1 VRKTSLECVY
11 QLAKT
16 DERVI
21 FIGSDLGVG
30 VLDDMRKQFPDRW
43 FMEGISEQHIIGMAA
58 GLALE
63 GFIPYVNTIATFLTR
78 RCYEQLVIDVGLHRL
93 PLRLI
98 GNGGGAVYAPLGPTH
113 QAIED
118 LAIMR
123 AIPNMTV
130 VAPCDSLEMERL
142 MLATLSWPDPIYIRL
157 AKGGDKI
164 ISEKTQ
170 DFQIG
175 KGVPFRSPGEVL
187 FVTTGVMTQRAL
199 TASNLLSADGIS
211 CGVLHMH
218 TIKPLDEET
227 LIEMASNVST
237 VVTVEEHQRTGGLG
251 TVVLETLSDAG
262 CISPPK
268 VIRLGIGES
277 FSDEYGSQNSLLESW
292 GLDVNALVQA
302 VKEALGD

>member
-1 VRKTSLECVY
+1 MRKTSLECVY

-118 LAIMR
+118 I
-123 AIPNMTV
+123 
-130 VAPCDSLEMERL
+130 
-142 MLATLSWPDPIYIRL
+142 
-157 AKGGDKI
+157 
-164 ISEKTQ
+164 
-170 DFQIG
+170 
-175 KGVPFRSPGEVL
+175 
-187 FVTTGVMTQRAL
+187 
-199 TASNLLSADGIS
+199 
-211 CGVLHMH
+211 
-218 TIKPLDEET
+218 
-227 LIEMASNVST
+227 
-237 VVTVEEHQRTGGLG
+237 
-251 TVVLETLSDAG
+251 
-262 CISPPK
+262 
-268 VIRLGIGES
+268 
-277 FSDEYGSQNSLLESW
+277 
-292 GLDVNALVQA
+292 VN
-302 VKEALGD
+302 